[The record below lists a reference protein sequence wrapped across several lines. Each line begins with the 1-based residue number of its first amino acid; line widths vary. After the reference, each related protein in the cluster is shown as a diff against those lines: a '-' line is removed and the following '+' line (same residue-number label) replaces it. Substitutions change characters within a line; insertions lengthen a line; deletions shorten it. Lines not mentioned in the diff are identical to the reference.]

1 MTTPIVGST
10 ANSFPTPAA
19 AIPAAGPVETG
30 AAKDKASL
38 SQSFDQFLLLLT
50 TQLKNQD
57 PLSPMDSTEFTNQLV
72 SFSQV
77 EQQIKTNQSLS
88 TLVKLTNTSQ
98 TTLGLSYIG
107 LNVDLQGAQFEYP
120 GNGSTSMAY
129 TLPTDASIST
139 VSVLD
144 KDGNVVYTQNGNVTS
159 GKHAFVWDGSDNQN
173 GGAAP
178 AGTYR
183 LRVGA
188 LDKEQKNISAST
200 VVPGYVSGIMT
211 GEDGDIN
218 LIIGRQNTQVIPLS
232 SVTQA
237 SL

>member
-1 MTTPIVGST
+1 MATSIAGNAT
-10 ANSFPTPAA
+10 NSFPTPPSSISTIA
-19 AIPAAGPVETG
+19 VQTG
-30 AAKDKASL
+30 AEKDRASL

-77 EQQIKTNQSLS
+77 EQQIKTNQSLAQ
-88 TLVKLTNTSQ
+88 LVKLTNTSQ

-107 LNVDLQGAQFEYP
+107 LNVDMQGNQFEYP
-120 GNGSTSMAY
+120 GSGSTSMAY
-129 TLPTDASIST
+129 NLPTEAAIST

-144 KDGNVVYTQNGNVTS
+144 ASGNTVYTQNGDVTA
-159 GKHAFVWDGSDNQN
+159 GKHLFVWDGSDNQN
-173 GGAAP
+173 GGVAP

-183 LRVGA
+183 LRVSA
-188 LDKEQKNISAST
+188 LDKDQKNIGVGT
-200 VVPGYVSGIMT
+200 IVPGYVSGIMT
-211 GEDGDIN
+211 ADDGTIN
-218 LIIGRQNTQVIPLS
+218 LIIGRQTTQVIPLS